1 MKKRKKIVAKK
12 APSARTLKAR
22 AFFKRYWYW
31 FVVLTLLCGGILG
44 WCGGMGY
51 LSPVKSSLTFDK
63 IVVSPLGYYRLSD
76 YVGKEKASY
85 SVSDSYAGIISVS
98 DGILYAKNQGEG
110 KIFVSAGKKTGE
122 IAVEVS
128 PYAVYWT
135 LGVGD
140 EVAADAVADLPNSV
154 YNEVNYVNYQ
164 NTDVFG
170 TDDDEDIFVAKKKG
184 IFIATYQ
191 IGEVP
196 VCALYVNVKESVTEE
211 ERRIVKDVKL
221 IADSSIFYDEPNVV
235 ATEEAEVGETI
246 KMEEFD
252 FSGSGYIYFE
262 SSAPEAITAYQDGT
276 LKVNMPGNALITV
289 ACISETGM
297 EYRTIKFSVP
307 VKTVDLYMER
317 DIDARNPIVGESIT
331 YDMLEETY
339 GSVLVVRFET
349 ESGALEPTENGFIA
363 RSSTNGSYVYIDGLS
378 AEGRK
383 IVRYRMIIDAEA
395 DGE

>member
-12 APSARTLKAR
+12 TPSARTLKAR

-44 WCGGMGY
+44 WCGAMGY
-51 LSPVKSSLTFDK
+51 LTPAKTSLTFDK
-63 IVVSPLGYYRLSD
+63 IVVAPLEYYRLSD
-76 YVGKEKASY
+76 FIGKEKASY
-85 SVSDSYAGIISVS
+85 SVPDSYTGIISVS
-98 DGILYAKNQGEG
+98 DGILYAKNQGDG
-110 KIFVSAGKKTGE
+110 KIIVSAGKNRGE
-122 IAVEVS
+122 INVEVG
-128 PYAVYWT
+128 PYVVYWT

-140 EVAADAVADLPNSV
+140 EVAADEVETLPNTI
-154 YNEVNYVNYQ
+154 YNEVNHVNYQ

-170 TDDDEDIFVAKKKG
+170 PGDDEEVFVAKKTG
-184 IFIATYQ
+184 LFIATYQ
-191 IGEVP
+191 VDNIP
-196 VCALYVNVKESVTEE
+196 VCALYVTVRESVTDE
-211 ERRIVKDVKL
+211 ERIIVKDVKL
-221 IADSSIFYDEPNVV
+221 ISDSSIFYDEPNVV

-246 KMEEFD
+246 KLEEFD
-252 FSGSGYIYFE
+252 FSGSGHIYFE
-262 SSAPEAITAYQDGT
+262 SSAPEAVTVYQDGT
-276 LKVNMPGNALITV
+276 MKINMPGNALVTV

-307 VKTVDLYMER
+307 VKTVDFSMER

-349 ESGALEPTENGFIA
+349 ESGALEQTENGFIA

-383 IVRYRMIIDAEA
+383 IFRYRMIIDAEA